1 LAAKA
6 IRCTERAFPCAAL
19 EHRVGSC
26 SAQAMRTVSG
36 SARRA
41 LLVLAI
47 AYCFVAC
54 GGAPPPVVAT
64 TPPPPAAVAETPVA
78 PAAQAPAPAPGNATP
93 AKAAAKDPL
102 DTPVV
107 VSDAIRAIV
116 SAKDRSDEDRKLD
129 AGRRPAELLS
139 FLGVAPGQRIVEIGS
154 YQGYTAELLGRAV
167 APTGKVYAQDPADF
181 SKFTTKVWEGRKR
194 NPAMKNIVHVERP
207 FEAPVPP
214 DLKDLD
220 AVVCGLFYHDMV
232 WLKIDRAKMNASILR
247 ALKPGGIYFIYDHS
261 AREGTGTN
269 DAKTLHR
276 IEEKVVR
283 SEVESAGFKL
293 LATASFLRHPEDKR
307 DWDASDE
314 APAELRGTSDR
325 FVLKFVKP

>member
-1 LAAKA
+1 VAATTA
-6 IRCTERAFPCAAL
+6 
-19 EHRVGSC
+19 S
-26 SAQAMRTVSG
+26 
-36 SARRA
+36 
-41 LLVLAI
+41 
-47 AYCFVAC
+47 
-54 GGAPPPVVAT
+54 GGAAS
-64 TPPPPAAVAETPVA
+64 
-78 PAAQAPAPAPGNATP
+78 P
-93 AKAAAKDPL
+93 AKAEPKDPL
-102 DTPVV
+102 DKPVV

-129 AGRRPAELLS
+129 AGRHPAELLS

-167 APTGKVYAQDPADF
+167 APTGKVYAQDPANF
-181 SKFTTKVWEGRKR
+181 NKFTTKVWEGRKG
-194 NPAMKNIVHVERP
+194 NPAMKNIVHIERP
-207 FEAPVPP
+207 FDAPVPT
-214 DLKDLD
+214 DAKDLD

-232 WLKIDRAKMNASILR
+232 WLKIDRAKMNGVVFKALR
-247 ALKPGGIYFIYDHS
+247 PGGVYFIYDHS
-261 AREGTGTN
+261 AREGTGVG

-293 LATASFLRHPEDKR
+293 AATASFLRHPEDKR

>member
-1 LAAKA
+1 
-6 IRCTERAFPCAAL
+6 
-19 EHRVGSC
+19 
-26 SAQAMRTVSG
+26 VSPP
-36 SARRA
+36 AP
-41 LLVLAI
+41 
-47 AYCFVAC
+47 VAEP
-54 GGAPPPVVAT
+54 A
-64 TPPPPAAVAETPVA
+64 PPAAPSPPSAATSPASGASA
-78 PAAQAPAPAPGNATP
+78 PA
-93 AKAAAKDPL
+93 KSAAKDPL

-107 VSDAIRAIV
+107 VSDSIRAV
-116 SAKDRSDEDRKLD
+116 VNAKDRIDEDRKLD
-129 AGRRPAELLS
+129 AGRHPAELLS

-154 YQGYTAELLGRAV
+154 YQGYMAELLGRAV

-181 SKFTTKVWEGRKR
+181 NKFTTKVWEGRKG

-207 FEAPVPP
+207 FDAPVPP
-214 DLKDLD
+214 DVKNLD

-232 WLKIDRAKMNASILR
+232 WIKADRAKMNASVFR
-247 ALKPGGIYFIYDHS
+247 ALKPGGVYFIYDHN
-261 AREGTGTN
+261 AREGSGVN

-293 LATASFLRHPEDKR
+293 AATASFLRHPEDKR

-325 FVLKFVKP
+325 FVLKFIKP

>member
-1 LAAKA
+1 
-6 IRCTERAFPCAAL
+6 
-19 EHRVGSC
+19 
-26 SAQAMRTVSG
+26 MRTISG
-36 SARRA
+36 SALRA
-41 LLVLAI
+41 LLVSSLA
-47 AYCFVAC
+47 YGVVAC
-54 GGAPPPVVAT
+54 GGSPAPVAAPTPSPPPE
-64 TPPPPAAVAETPVA
+64 AVAETPVA
-78 PAAQAPAPAPGNATP
+78 PPTQVPASGNATP
-93 AKAAAKDPL
+93 AKATAKDPL
-102 DTPVV
+102 DTPMV

-116 SAKDRSDEDRKLD
+116 NAKDRSDEDRKLD

-139 FLGVAPGQRIVEIGS
+139 FLGIAPGQRIVEIGS
-154 YQGYTAELLGRAV
+154 YQGYTAELLGRTV

-181 SKFTTKVWEGRKR
+181 NKFTTKVWEGRKR
-194 NPAMKNIVHVERP
+194 NPAMKNIVHIERP

-247 ALKPGGIYFIYDHS
+247 ALKPGGVYFIYDHS
-261 AREGTGTN
+261 AREGAGTN